1 MSDWFT
7 KNVPEDLANRII
19 KIRINLGTQKQPR
32 LIEKDFRPDLHIDYE
47 TLEQDLEAIPQIF
60 AYWAMVYSESK
71 AEVAKLDRIAKR
83 RRAMVTDAILQE
95 AKKSEMPKVSK
106 EIFKDL
112 VDKDDKLIEIEL
124 RLVLANR
131 NMGKL
136 WNIVE
141 AMKIKAEAL
150 RSLAGFKRQEQR
162 IT

>member
-19 KIRINLGTQKQPR
+19 KIRVNLGKE
-32 LIEKDFRPDLHIDYE
+32 IVEKDFRPDLHIDYE

-60 AYWAMVYSESK
+60 AYWAMVYSEAK
-71 AEVAKLDRIAKR
+71 AEVAKLDRIIKR
-83 RRAMVTDAILQE
+83 RRAVVMETILQE
-95 AKKSEMPKVSK
+95 AKKNEMPKVSK
-106 EIFKDL
+106 DVMKELIE
-112 VDKDDKLIEIEL
+112 KDDKILEIESKL
-124 RLVLANR
+124 ILANR

>member
-1 MSDWFT
+1 MSDWFS
-7 KNVPEDLANRII
+7 KNVPEDLATRII
-19 KIRINLGTQKQPR
+19 KIRVNLGKE
-32 LIEKDFRPDLHIDYE
+32 IVEKDFRPDLHIDYE

-71 AEVAKLDRIAKR
+71 AEVAKLDRMVKR
-83 RRAMVTDAILQE
+83 RRAMVMETILQE
-95 AKKSEMPKVSK
+95 AKKNEMPKVSK
-106 EIFKDL
+106 DIFKE
-112 VDKDDKLIEIEL
+112 LIEKDEKLTAIEL
-124 RLVLANR
+124 KLLLANR